1 MSAARAVFVSFR
13 KMWFVLVVLSAAT
26 PAREFFLDIEASS
39 TAEEFFLDTSFVLRF
54 KKKLNK
60 KVLITKKVSAR
71 EEEEEEEERRN
82 KRWLRKHE

>member
-1 MSAARAVFVSFR
+1 VRRFRPRVSAARAVFVSFR
-13 KMWFVLVVLSAAT
+13 KMWFVLVVLSAAI
-26 PAREFFLDIEASS
+26 PAR
-39 TAEEFFLDTSFVLRF
+39 EFFLDTSFVLRF